1 MSNTRIVFVHGMDGY
16 GAAAWP
22 AQHLLAGH
30 YDCLFLKRT
39 GFDAV
44 EPPVSA
50 DFDVDAQSIID
61 ALGGGGHVVAHAQG
75 AVPAMM
81 AAVMSPGLVHSLV
94 LVEPLLLSLT
104 AELPATAA
112 LLARMAQLRKRASTL
127 SDAPFLAEFN
137 TLMAVT
143 TTTNH
148 ESFQRRA
155 KRARLQ
161 LASTGAALQIIPG
174 VPTTV
179 LTGGWEP
186 VYEEVAQAL
195 ATTGARHVVHRSS
208 HRPHD
213 TAAGAALIAGFIAA
227 AAVHVG
233 PQD

>member
-1 MSNTRIVFVHGMDGY
+1 MHGMDGY

-22 AQHLLAGH
+22 AQHLLAGK

-44 EPPVSA
+44 EPPERA
-50 DFDVDAQSIID
+50 DFDADTSIVID
-61 ALGGGGHVVAHAQG
+61 ALGDGGHLVAHAQG

-81 AAVMSPGLVHSLV
+81 AAVQRPELVRSLV
-94 LVEPLLLSLT
+94 LIEPLLLSLT

-112 LLARMAQLRKRASTL
+112 FVARVAQLLERENALDDGAFL
-127 SDAPFLAEFN
+127 SEFN

-143 TTTNH
+143 VMSNY
-148 ESFQRRA
+148 ESQERRA
-155 KRARLQ
+155 ARARL
-161 LASTGAALQIIPG
+161 LLRSTGAALQIIPG

-195 ATTGARHVVHRSS
+195 TATGAGHVIHRSG

-213 TAAGAALIAGFIAA
+213 TPAGAARIAEFIAT

-233 PQD
+233 SRD